1 MRVLLVGAGH
11 AHLGVVR
18 EAARLR
24 GEGVELCLI
33 SPPLFRYSG
42 LATGVLSGALEPAA
56 GEIDVAGLAAAFG
69 VAFHPTEVTAID
81 RDRGRVTL
89 LDGATLAYDVL
100 SLNIGSRTADPSDL
114 AAQPAVW
121 PVKPLSRLLD
131 LRARLEAEIART
143 GVCPGVVVAGAGQA
157 GLEAAA
163 ALAGLCERRRV
174 TPRITL
180 VGPAFGAREASAAD
194 RALRRIL
201 ERRGI
206 VFVDGAVAGRGPDV
220 CRLASGQV
228 LACDMLVLATGLIA
242 AELVGRLGLAT
253 DRNGRLLTRDTLQ
266 TTGDDRVFATGDCAV
281 IASAPRPCVGVF
293 GVRATPVLVHNLAAM
308 ARQRRLKRF
317 RPQARWLSIMDLGD
331 GTGLAQRGRW
341 WWLGGVSLLL
351 KRRIDLDFIRRMG
364 APPPV
369 GGKSPG

>member
-1 MRVLLVGAGH
+1 MRVLLIGAGH

-18 EAARLR
+18 QAARLR
-24 GEGVELCLI
+24 AAGIELHLI
-33 SPPLFRYSG
+33 SPPVFRYSG

-56 GEIDVAGLAAAFG
+56 GEIDVAGLAEAFG
-69 VAFHPTEVTAID
+69 VAFHPSEVTAID
-81 RDRGRVTL
+81 RDSRQVTL
-89 LDGATLAYDVL
+89 PDGATLTYDAL

-114 AAQPAVW
+114 AAQADVW

-131 LRARLEAEIART
+131 LRARLEADITRT
-143 GVCPGVVVAGAGQA
+143 GVCPNLVIAGTGQA

-180 VGPAFGAREASAAD
+180 VGPASGARESSTAD
-194 RALRRIL
+194 RALRQTL
-201 ERRGI
+201 ERRGV
-206 VFVDGAVAGRGPDV
+206 VFMDGAVAGRGPDV
-220 CRLASGQV
+220 CRLASGQD
-228 LACDMLVLATGLIA
+228 LACRMLVLATGLMA
-242 AELVGRLGLAT
+242 PDLVGRLGLAT
-253 DRNGRLLTRDTLQ
+253 DRDGRLLTRDTLQ
-266 TTGDDRVFATGDCAV
+266 TAGDDRVFATGDCAV

-308 ARQRRLKRF
+308 ARGRRMTCF
-317 RPQARWLSIMDLGD
+317 RPQTSWLSIMDLGD

-341 WWLGGVSLLL
+341 WWLGRASLHL

-364 APPPV
+364 ARPPV
-369 GGKSPG
+369 GDKSTR

>member
-1 MRVLLVGAGH
+1 
-11 AHLGVVR
+11 
-18 EAARLR
+18 
-24 GEGVELCLI
+24 
-33 SPPLFRYSG
+33 
-42 LATGVLSGALEPAA
+42 
-56 GEIDVAGLAAAFG
+56 
-69 VAFHPTEVTAID
+69 
-81 RDRGRVTL
+81 
-89 LDGATLAYDVL
+89 
-100 SLNIGSRTADPSDL
+100 
-114 AAQPAVW
+114 
-121 PVKPLSRLLD
+121 
-131 LRARLEAEIART
+131 
-143 GVCPGVVVAGAGQA
+143 
-157 GLEAAA
+157 
-163 ALAGLCERRRV
+163 
-174 TPRITL
+174 
-180 VGPAFGAREASAAD
+180 
-194 RALRRIL
+194 
-201 ERRGI
+201 
-206 VFVDGAVAGRGPDV
+206 
-220 CRLASGQV
+220 
-228 LACDMLVLATGLIA
+228 
-242 AELVGRLGLAT
+242 LVGRLGLAT